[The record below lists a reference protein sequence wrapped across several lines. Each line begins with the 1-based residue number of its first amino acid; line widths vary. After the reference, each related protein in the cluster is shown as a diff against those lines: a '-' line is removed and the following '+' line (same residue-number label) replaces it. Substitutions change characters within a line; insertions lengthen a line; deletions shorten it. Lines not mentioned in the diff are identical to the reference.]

1 MPMTRT
7 QVYLPDD
14 LRARIDDRARA
25 EGKTMA
31 EVIRDAVE
39 QYVPGV
45 EELDTALDATFGAV
59 PTVAVPSRD
68 EWDRG

>member
-7 QVYLPDD
+7 QVYLPES

-39 QYVPGV
+39 QYVPAV
-45 EELDTALDATFGAV
+45 DDVDVALDATFGAV
-59 PTVAVPSRD
+59 RRVSVPSRD
-68 EWDRG
+68 EWHRG

>member
-7 QVYLPDD
+7 QVYLPEN

-39 QYVPGV
+39 QYVPAV
-45 EELDTALDATFGAV
+45 EDADVALDATFGAV
-59 PTVAVPSRD
+59 RSVSVPSRD
-68 EWDRG
+68 EWHRG